1 MSRSITRR
9 LIAYFV
15 AVLLIFALLTAGIY
29 ILIFRRA
36 VMSEARENL
45 FDRGDRIAHLLVNWS
60 FDDSDIDFCPDETD
74 PATAG
79 DSSTRPSSGRWGD
92 GAGKGNATTSQGQGT
107 GNVSSPGKGKQERA
121 AFVNTVSERIAS

>member
-15 AVLLIFALLTAGIY
+15 VVLLIFALLTAGIY

-60 FDDSDIDFCPDETD
+60 FDDSDIDFCSDETD
-74 PATAG
+74 PASA
-79 DSSTRPSSGRWGD
+79 TRS
-92 GAGKGNATTSQGQGT
+92 
-107 GNVSSPGKGKQERA
+107 
-121 AFVNTVSERIAS
+121 

>member
-74 PATAG
+74 PATAE
-79 DSSTRPSSGRWGD
+79 DSSPRPSRGRWGD

-107 GNVSSPGKGKQERA
+107 GNVSSPGKGKQESA